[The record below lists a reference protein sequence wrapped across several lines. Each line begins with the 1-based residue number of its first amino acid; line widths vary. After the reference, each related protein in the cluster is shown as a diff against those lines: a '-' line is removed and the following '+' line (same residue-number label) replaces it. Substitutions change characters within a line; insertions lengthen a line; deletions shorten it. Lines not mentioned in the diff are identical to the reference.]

1 MICADR
7 KSAHYSFLN
16 SLDYMKKITQAK
28 KIKNFYILL
37 FLFLCNFCFSQEI
50 SITSSNPNKPVFKV
64 FPIEENIK
72 QPSAVFKIFMIQ
84 DSIESQT
91 PLLGSYSYVKDTIFF
106 EPQFELGEGLTFNV
120 NFSYNNNIIKK
131 TYKTK
136 SVDNSI
142 NQKTDIQEI
151 YPRNNKIPKNILI
164 FYVEFSAPM
173 TEDESAYRYVNLLDE
188 NKKVIPHVW
197 YNKARWISDK
207 VMMLMIHP
215 GRVKKDISYYDNL
228 GEIFIVGKKYY
239 LEITDKI
246 KPLNSK
252 SKLISFT
259 KEFEITNP
267 INTCPKF
274 IEDNLQI
281 PEKNTSDKLKIV
293 FDRPIDF
300 FSAQIGISV
309 YNYKSDKIVEGK
321 IIAGSDDTEWY
332 FMPDQ
337 PWTEKKY
344 TLILNKYI
352 SDPSGNSLNKPFEAT
367 VVKKSYNKQIAKKL
381 NIKLNEK

>member
-1 MICADR
+1 
-7 KSAHYSFLN
+7 
-16 SLDYMKKITQAK
+16 MKKITQAK
-28 KIKNFYILL
+28 KIKNFHILL

-64 FPIEENIK
+64 YPIEENIK

-120 NFSYNNNIIKK
+120 NFSYKNNTIKK

-207 VMMLMIHP
+207 VMTLMIHP

-228 GEIFIVGKKYY
+228 GEIFTVGKKYY
-239 LEITDKI
+239 LEITDRI

-274 IEDNLQI
+274 IEDKLQI
-281 PEKNTSDKLKIV
+281 PKRNTSDKLKIV
-293 FDRPIDF
+293 FDRPIDI

-321 IIAGSDDTEWY
+321 IIAGPDDTEWY